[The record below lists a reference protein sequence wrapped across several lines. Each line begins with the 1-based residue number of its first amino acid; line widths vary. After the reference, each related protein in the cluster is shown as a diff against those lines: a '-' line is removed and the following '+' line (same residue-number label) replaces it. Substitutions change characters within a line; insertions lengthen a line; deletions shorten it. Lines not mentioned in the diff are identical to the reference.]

1 MLITVAD
8 MRILD
13 SFIHIHDKEKTAN
26 AHVQV
31 VTRAFTHAHLQ
42 LHTHTHTNTQGN
54 FVIIWLDFSDR
65 LKWAVLQ
72 INNEPRETHR
82 VCVRPES
89 HPIDKQYALET
100 ACVKTSESYPPRLAK
115 CITDAFLGEL

>member
-1 MLITVAD
+1 MIRTGCVNKGCVLITVAD

-42 LHTHTHTNTQGN
+42 LHTHKHTRKFCNH
-54 FVIIWLDFSDR
+54 LAR
-65 LKWAVLQ
+65 LFGSFEMGSVA
-72 INNEPRETHR
+72 
-82 VCVRPES
+82 
-89 HPIDKQYALET
+89 D
-100 ACVKTSESYPPRLAK
+100 
-115 CITDAFLGEL
+115 

>member
-1 MLITVAD
+1 MIRTGCVNKGCVLITVAD
-8 MRILD
+8 MRIHD
-13 SFIHIHDKEKTAN
+13 SLIHIHDKEKIAN

-42 LHTHTHTNTQGN
+42 LHTHTNTQRN

-65 LKWAVLQ
+65 LRWAVLQ

-100 ACVKTSESYPPRLAK
+100 ACVGLAP
-115 CITDAFLGEL
+115 